1 MLTYAIYWG
10 IREPNILQLGVE
22 LKNCPECDNYQCG
35 HGSQK
40 CLDCKKY
47 IQILKSSVKRK
58 QIHIE
63 VITDNLLNSLPDN
76 RQTTVYDAIRQIPL
90 EFSVPLML
98 YTVLDCSQREIA
110 QTLKMSQQ
118 QASKKIKIAIEII
131 KKIPVFEQNEA

>member
-1 MLTYAIYWG
+1 
-10 IREPNILQLGVE
+10 
-22 LKNCPECDNYQCG
+22 LKNCPECDNYQRG
-35 HGSQK
+35 HGNQK

-63 VITDNLLNSLPDN
+63 VITDNILNSLPDN

-98 YTVLDCSQREIA
+98 YTVLDCNQREIA